1 MAEKTTPSVTQ
12 TGERAGEEL
21 VAESVI
27 RFHYAS
33 APLLP
38 ATVSVDLTAL
48 AEAALARSRS
58 GALSGPAA

>member
-1 MAEKTTPSVTQ
+1 MAEKTTPSATQ
-12 TGERAGEEL
+12 TGEKASEEL
-21 VAESVI
+21 GAESVI

-58 GALSGPAA
+58 GTLSGPSA